1 METRIGAAPTL
12 VYPESD
18 GEPMAESGKH
28 VRLLLDII
36 ETIDRHFQDIP
47 DVHVG
52 GNMFLYYEEG
62 NPRKVISPDVFMV
75 RGVGKKDLRTYKTWE
90 QQPYLDFVLKLASP
104 STYTKDFNEKKAI
117 YEQILRVK
125 EYCIYDPYHEIDPSF
140 VGFRLV
146 GDVYEEIAFVEG
158 RLPCETLGL
167 ELGERDGVLRL
178 YDPVTETWVGPSR
191 EHVDEAKARAAEA
204 ETYARE
210 AETYAREAEN
220 RASEAETYAREAE
233 NRVSEA
239 ETYAREAEN
248 RASEAENRVSEE
260 ARARREAEAE
270 LEKLR
275 AALQRLQSS
284 E

>member
-1 METRIGAAPTL
+1 MEKRIGTAPTL

-18 GEPMAESGKH
+18 GEPMAESPKH
-28 VRLLLDII
+28 QQVMIDCMDIL
-36 ETIDRHFQDIP
+36 RSHFRGFV
-47 DVHVG
+47 DVYIA
-52 GNMFLYYEEG
+52 GNMLLYYEEG
-62 NPRKVISPDVFMV
+62 NPRKSISPDVFMV
-75 RGVGKKDLRTYKTWE
+75 RGLSKKELRTYKTWE
-90 QQPYLDFVLKLASP
+90 QPSTLDFVLEVASP
-104 STYTKDFNEKKAI
+104 STYAKDFNEKKAI

-178 YDPVTETWVGPSR
+178 YDPVAETWLGTSPER
-191 EHVDEAKARAAEA
+191 VDEANA
-204 ETYARE
+204 
-210 AETYAREAEN
+210 
-220 RASEAETYAREAE
+220 RASEAET
-233 NRVSEA
+233 
-239 ETYAREAEN
+239 
-248 RASEAENRVSEE
+248 RVSEE

>member
-1 METRIGAAPTL
+1 MEKRIGSAPTL

-28 VRLLLDII
+28 VRLLLDMI
-36 ETIDRHFQDIP
+36 ETISWLFRNVP
-47 DVHVG
+47 DVHVC

-75 RGVGKKDLRTYKTWE
+75 RGVSKKDLRTYKTWE
-90 QQPYLDFVLKLASP
+90 QQPYLDFVLELASP

-125 EYCIYDPYHEIDPSF
+125 EYCIYDPYHEIEPYF

-146 GDVYEEIAFVEG
+146 EGVYEEIAFIED
-158 RLPCETLGL
+158 RLPFETLGL

-178 YDPVTETWVGPSR
+178 YDPVTGTWLGPSR
-191 EHVDEAKARAAEA
+191 EHVDEAKARA
-204 ETYARE
+204 
-210 AETYAREAEN
+210 
-220 RASEAETYAREAE
+220 S
-233 NRVSEA
+233 
-239 ETYAREAEN
+239 EAEN
-248 RASEAENRVSEE
+248 RASEAENRASEAENRASEE
-260 ARARREAEAE
+260 ASARRDAEAE

-275 AALQRLQSS
+275 AALERL
-284 E
+284 ETTK

>member
-1 METRIGAAPTL
+1 MEKRIGSAPTL

-18 GEPMAESGKH
+18 GEPMAESGRH
-28 VRLLLDII
+28 VKTLLDM
-36 ETIDRHFQDIP
+36 IDAIDLHFRDVP
-47 DVHVG
+47 DVHVS

-75 RGVGKKDLRTYKTWE
+75 RGVSKKDLRTYKTWE
-90 QQPYLDFVLKLASP
+90 QQPHLDFVLELASP
-104 STYTKDFNEKKAI
+104 STYAKDFNEKKVI

-125 EYCIYDPYHEIDPSF
+125 EYCIYDPYGEIDPSF

-146 GDVYEEIAFVEG
+146 EDVYQEIAFVEG

-191 EHVDEAKARAAEA
+191 EHVDEAKARAS
-204 ETYARE
+204 
-210 AETYAREAEN
+210 EAEN
-220 RASEAETYAREAE
+220 RAS
-233 NRVSEA
+233 
-239 ETYAREAEN
+239 EAEN

-275 AALQRLQSS
+275 AALERLQGS

>member
-1 METRIGAAPTL
+1 MKKRIGAAPTL

-18 GEPMAESGKH
+18 GEPMAETPKH
-28 VRLLLDII
+28 QQAMIDCMDILRSYFR
-36 ETIDRHFQDIP
+36 EFS
-47 DVHVG
+47 DVYIA

-62 NPRKVISPDVFMV
+62 NPRKSVSPDVFMV
-75 RGVGKKDLRTYKTWE
+75 RGVSKKELRTYKTWE
-90 QQPYLDFVLKLASP
+90 QPPTLDFVLEVASP
-104 STYTKDFNEKKAI
+104 STYTKDFNEKMEI
-117 YEQILRVK
+117 YAKILRVK
-125 EYCIYDPYHEIDPSF
+125 EYCIYDPYHEIQPSF

-178 YDPVTETWVGPSR
+178 YDPVTETWLGTSPER
-191 EHVDEAKARAAEA
+191 VDEANARA
-204 ETYARE
+204 
-210 AETYAREAEN
+210 
-220 RASEAETYAREAE
+220 
-233 NRVSEA
+233 SEA

-248 RASEAENRVSEE
+248 RASEE

-270 LEKLR
+270 LAKLR
-275 AALQRLQSS
+275 ATLERLQNS

>member
-1 METRIGAAPTL
+1 MQEKIRAAPTL

-18 GEPMAESGKH
+18 GEPMAETGKH
-28 VRLLLDII
+28 VRTTLDMI
-36 ETIDRHFQDIP
+36 ETIDQIFRDVP
-47 DVHVG
+47 DVHVC
-52 GNMFLYYEEG
+52 GNMFVYYEEG

-90 QQPYLDFVLKLASP
+90 QQPHLDFVLEFASP
-104 STYTKDFNEKKAI
+104 STFTKDFNEKKAI

-125 EYCIYDPYHEIDPSF
+125 EYCIYDPYGEIDPPF

-146 GDVYEEIAFVEG
+146 EGVYEEIAFVEG

-191 EHVDEAKARAAEA
+191 EHVDEAKARAS
-204 ETYARE
+204 
-210 AETYAREAEN
+210 EAEN
-220 RASEAETYAREAE
+220 RASE
-233 NRVSEA
+233 
-239 ETYAREAEN
+239 
-248 RASEAENRVSEE
+248 E
-260 ARARREAEAE
+260 ARARQAAESRAQHAEAE

-275 AALQRLQSS
+275 AALERLQSS